1 MKGKI
6 KLKEYSSFTV
16 FIYSLLLIFSKNTFV
31 IDTFKKRVD
40 SSKKILELGSGTGRE
55 FYELSKYYNI
65 TGSDYSDAFLKKL
78 KKRFKQYNFPKIN
91 ALTMEIDERFD
102 IIYSNKVLQHLL
114 PDQLKESLKQQYNT
128 LNSEGLL
135 IHAMWKG
142 DPVIPRPGKLPDVIY
157 EKSDIEK
164 IKGKFIIEDYTEYSE
179 IKENDSFIIVLKKQE

>member
-1 MKGKI
+1 MKDKI
-6 KLKEYSSFTV
+6 KLKEYSCFTA
-16 FIYSLLLIFSKNTFV
+16 FIYSLLRTFSKNTFV

-55 FYELSKYYNI
+55 FKELSKYYNI

-78 KKRFKQYNFPKIN
+78 RKKFQQCSFPKIN
-91 ALTMEIDERFD
+91 ALTMKTDEQYD

-114 PDQLKESLKQQYNT
+114 PEHLEESLKKQYTT
-128 LNSEGLL
+128 LHNGGLL

-142 DPVIPRPGKLPDVIY
+142 KPVIPKPGKLPDILY

-164 IKGKFIIEDYTEYSE
+164 IKGKFIIEDYTEYKE
-179 IKENDSFIIVLKKQE
+179 ISENDSFLIVLRKQE